1 MVPPVLVIDS
11 GGHTSLVK
19 KVLFTPDGRELISV
33 SDDNTIR
40 FWDVA
45 SGEPI
50 RALRPPIG
58 PGGISKF
65 GHHIF
70 TSGGT
75 DCTDAG
81 PFGTYRWTVTGST
94 LTLTVIHE
102 GCRGRGAL
110 WEGTSHGR

>member
-1 MVPPVLVIDS
+1 MSSWPLVGRTRSQLQIGEGP
-11 GGHTSLVK
+11 GGGLLDNYDAEPGSLHVY
-19 KVLFTPDGRELISV
+19 
-33 SDDNTIR
+33 
-40 FWDVA
+40 A
-45 SGEPI
+45 PI
-50 RALRPPIG
+50 QMTPPIG

-110 WEGTSHGR
+110 WEGTWTRTSA

>member
-1 MVPPVLVIDS
+1 MSCGTKPGPLVVRTRSQLQIGEGP
-11 GGHTSLVK
+11 GGGLLDNYDAEPGSLHVY
-19 KVLFTPDGRELISV
+19 
-33 SDDNTIR
+33 
-40 FWDVA
+40 A
-45 SGEPI
+45 PI
-50 RALRPPIG
+50 QMTPPIG

-110 WEGTSHGR
+110 WEGTWTRTTT